1 MLATYIRRT
10 NGMAKK
16 KKDKV
21 VYVDDNRTIA
31 DMSHVDR
38 NGYREKSAPKKKV
51 DNSYASKKDTF
62 FTAMRMMVK
71 PMLFVLIVLTASFL
85 LMYLWASCAG

>member
-1 MLATYIRRT
+1 
-10 NGMAKK
+10 MAKN

-51 DNSYASKKDTF
+51 DNSYAARKETF

-85 LMYLWASCAG
+85 LMYLWASCAA